1 MMTWHERK
9 GSLLLLFLHS
19 PISTFIFSIQC
30 GRKRFSDFL
39 FFFLDGCHR
48 ESLESRSLGA
58 AAAAAQMEDIHWHRR
73 KKVKKKFQ
81 KTFFF
86 SWTLAPNGGWRVSLV
101 FSCPVCHVTL
111 AVQQH
116 STSIVSLPP
125 STTISPSPFGLL
137 TQSSGSLSSVTC
149 SSSSMAKPNGTIVG
163 STWLVDQYLLLLF
176 LFKRLKVMK
185 DSK

>member
-81 KTFFF
+81 KKFFF
-86 SWTLAPNGGWRVSLV
+86 LER
-101 FSCPVCHVTL
+101 
-111 AVQQH
+111 
-116 STSIVSLPP
+116 
-125 STTISPSPFGLL
+125 SPQMGDDAF
-137 TQSSGSLSSVTC
+137 LSSSVALCVTWHWLC
-149 SSSSMAKPNGTIVG
+149 SSTAHRSWVCPPLRPSLLVPLDF
-163 STWLVDQYLLLLF
+163 WLNRAVLSP
-176 LFKRLKVMK
+176 R
-185 DSK
+185 